1 MPDVEFGPQLNHV
14 CLANFTDEVQHVHVE
29 IEGTNATTMTV
40 ELEPHSCANT
50 FHGEMG
56 ETYKI
61 TVELERGERLTEQW
75 TVEHEGDAFD
85 AKIWDDDF
93 KILTPHYK

>member
-1 MPDVEFGPQLNHV
+1 MPEVDVGVQENYIS
-14 CLANFTDEVQHVHVE
+14 LANFTDELQQVHVE

-50 FHGEMG
+50 FHGEMS
-56 ETYKI
+56 ETYEVTI
-61 TVELERGERLTEQW
+61 ELERGKKAAVEW
-75 TVEHEGDAFD
+75 TVEHIGDTLD